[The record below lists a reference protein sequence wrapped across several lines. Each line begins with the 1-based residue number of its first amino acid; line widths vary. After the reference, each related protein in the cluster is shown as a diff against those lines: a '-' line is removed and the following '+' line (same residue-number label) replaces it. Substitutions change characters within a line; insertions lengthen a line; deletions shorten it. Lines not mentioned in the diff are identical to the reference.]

1 MATQVSFQNPATG
14 EIKTVKVGF
23 SWTLFFFGFIFGLP
37 CFIRGLTTWG
47 VIMAA
52 VSVLYYATIA
62 TPIVFFLMVPMLALD
77 IYLGVKGNEL
87 TAKSY
92 LAKGWQF
99 AEPDAITTKQG
110 RQKWG
115 LLLAAQQ
122 SAQPQQP
129 QAPQGTAPGATQ

>member
-1 MATQVSFQNPATG
+1 MATQVPFQNPATG
-14 EIKTVKVGF
+14 ELKTVKVGF
-23 SWTLFFFGFIFGLP
+23 SWTLLLFSGIFGLP

-47 VIMAA
+47 AIMAA

-62 TPIVFFLMVPMLALD
+62 TPIVFFLAFPMLALQ
-77 IYLGVKGNEL
+77 IYLAVKGNEL
-87 TAKSY
+87 TAKNY

-129 QAPQGTAPGATQ
+129 KPPQGTVPGATQ